1 MLRYALGDL
10 PHALASVRKT
20 VGHLAGHRDRVAGA
34 RCFGPG
40 REHKAHRMV
49 QVLQALPQWAGVLY
63 HVEHVAALQEA
74 GLQVRAADVPADHP
88 RGARFDTGR
97 HRDTL
102 QTSTMNVIPVID
114 LLHGQVVRAV
124 RGDRSQYRP
133 IVSPLCASSEP
144 LAVSRILCQHCA
156 SARLYVAD
164 LDALQGGVSQ
174 IATLRALLAADP
186 RLELWLDA
194 GFADVG
200 AAADVLS
207 ALAPH
212 SARVV
217 PVFGSESLRSRGALA
232 ACFSAG
238 RPPTACCRSTAAT
251 AAASTLP
258 AAGTRPHCGR
268 SG

>member
-1 MLRYALGDL
+1 
-10 PHALASVRKT
+10 
-20 VGHLAGHRDRVAGA
+20 
-34 RCFGPG
+34 
-40 REHKAHRMV
+40 
-49 QVLQALPQWAGVLY
+49 
-63 HVEHVAALQEA
+63 
-74 GLQVRAADVPADHP
+74 
-88 RGARFDTGR
+88 
-97 HRDTL
+97 
-102 QTSTMNVIPVID
+102 MNVIPVID

-212 SARVV
+212 STRVV

-238 RPPTACCRSTAAT
+238 LAANAVLSLDRRDGRRLDAAGCWDAPALWPARVIVMTLERVGADAGPDLDTLADVRRKAPAAT
-251 AAASTLP
+251 LIGAGGIRHPADLASAAAAGADAWLVASALHDLRLP
-258 AAGTRPHCGR
+258 PVQAPLPP
-268 SG
+268 SGV